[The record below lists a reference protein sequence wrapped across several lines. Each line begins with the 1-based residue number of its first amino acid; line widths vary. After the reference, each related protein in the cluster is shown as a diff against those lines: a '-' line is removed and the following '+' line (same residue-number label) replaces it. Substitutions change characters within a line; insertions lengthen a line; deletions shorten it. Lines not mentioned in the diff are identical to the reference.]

1 MTNIF
6 PSCQSHHAT
15 TLSSFLGS
23 YAASVSL
30 LNARL
35 PRLRQKA
42 VFCARSLLWS
52 FEAISRNAPY
62 STARSSPVRSTRPD
76 FRTSPPSSIRCLVR
90 SRRFTTH
97 SRVSCLARCAS
108 SRCLAAIARRT
119 AFCIAARFARRLV
132 GCAPKKCGAALAPA
146 LLLDRVGSADHGQ
159 QSTGQR
165 FHVERV
171 GASGNNQVA
180 ELAALVLL
188 ERLGLVG

>member
-1 MTNIF
+1 M
-6 PSCQSHHAT
+6 
-15 TLSSFLGS
+15 
-23 YAASVSL
+23 
-30 LNARL
+30 
-35 PRLRQKA
+35 
-42 VFCARSLLWS
+42 FCSRFLLWS
-52 FEAISRNAPY
+52 IEAISRTAPY
-62 STARSSPVRSTRPD
+62 STARSSPVRSTSLD
-76 FRTSPPSSIRCLVR
+76 FRTSPPSSIKCLVR

-132 GCAPKKCGAALAPA
+132 GCPTKKCRAALAPA
-146 LLLDRVGSADHGQ
+146 LLLNRVGSADCQ

-171 GASGNNQVA
+171 SASGNNQFA

-188 ERLGLVG
+188 ERLGLVSQGTQSGIKVAGLAHRRAPCMWCCEHSDCVCRKLAGP